1 LIDLQTGYVDPVR
14 IRETQ
19 NRSFNAWYI
28 STFCDDGNFAI
39 DHLQV
44 NPTKLFETGVSAML
58 RSLDPYTEFEN
69 LDTAKYMQESVSG
82 KYAGVGMVI
91 SGSKDIGPTT
101 LPQKKDAPST
111 STFSSPAGT
120 GTGSDDSEAEPSS
133 TSPSSSTDT
142 PTDTD
147 TEGSDGR
154 APQVPGKSKV
164 GSKLGKKDA
173 AAANGVS
180 VVDAF
185 EGYAYDAGMRVGD
198 RILSI
203 DGVDTT
209 KMTVE
214 QVRHS

>member
-1 LIDLQTGYVDPVR
+1 MV
-14 IRETQ
+14 
-19 NRSFNAWYI
+19 YI
-28 STFCDDGNFAI
+28 SVFCDDGDFAN

-91 SGSKDIGPTT
+91 SGSKDISPTT

-111 STFSSPAGT
+111 STFSSPAGA
-120 GTGSDDSEAEPSS
+120 GTGSDGSDVDESS
-133 TSPSSSTDT
+133 SPSSSTDAPT
-142 PTDTD
+142 DTDTD

-154 APQVPGKSKV
+154 APQVPGKNKV
-164 GSKLGKKDA
+164 GSKLGKKE

-185 EGYAYDAGMRVGD
+185 EGYAYDAGMRVGIGSYPSMALI
-198 RILSI
+198 RR
-203 DGVDTT
+203 
-209 KMTVE
+209 K
-214 QVRHS
+214 